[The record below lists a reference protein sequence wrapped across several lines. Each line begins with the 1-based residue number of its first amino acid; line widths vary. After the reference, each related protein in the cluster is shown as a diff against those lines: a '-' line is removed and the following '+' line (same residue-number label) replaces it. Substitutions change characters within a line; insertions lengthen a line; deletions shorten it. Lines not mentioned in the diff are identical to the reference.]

1 MNNKHEAII
10 TPPKTAPSDLNPLI
24 INKFSKSERI
34 GAKVKFDEKYI
45 TDRKCSFQ
53 CHTTEKTSTVITITE
68 EEGIIMV
75 RNVLNGVAPST
86 YAASSS
92 SFGNALKNCIYM

>member
-34 GAKVKFDEKYI
+34 GAKVKFDEK
-45 TDRKCSFQ
+45 
-53 CHTTEKTSTVITITE
+53 
-68 EEGIIMV
+68 
-75 RNVLNGVAPST
+75 
-86 YAASSS
+86 
-92 SFGNALKNCIYM
+92 